1 MRLKYASR
9 MLLGLWLLG
18 AALPAVVSAQ
28 STITGRVSDDT
39 GGVLPGVT
47 VVAASAAL
55 IEGSRTAVTDGQGV
69 YTIIDLRPGVYT
81 LSFSLTGFSGV
92 RREGLELPSNFT
104 ATINAELRLGAL
116 EETIVVSGASP
127 IIDAQSVQRTQ
138 VLRRDLLDAVPTAR
152 TPWSMA
158 SLVLGVKMIPDV
170 GGAAQT
176 TTTQISGI
184 GLGAKHTTTLMDGFM
199 VNGFH
204 GDGGTQSYPNNATI
218 EEATVQM
225 GGASAEV
232 SAGGPVFSMILR
244 SGGNK
249 FGGSAWLSRTDGDWV
264 SDNVTPALRQRG
276 LSIGSSVTEIHD
288 VTLALGGPIIRD
300 KLWFFESPRWT
311 GTDLLVANTFF
322 DNGEQART
330 NDFVNNFSSR
340 LTWQASRRDKITV
353 FYDRAKKYLKYG
365 YIAPLQDPETGAG
378 EWLSNNYYIGQVKWT
393 STKTNR
399 LLLEAGYSANTT
411 SYTIRPQPG
420 IKQPRPEGVRTC
432 LATPC
437 FWEAAYDQSTP
448 WYRQASK
455 RDLTLG
461 TQWNAV
467 DPENWLTPIRRVVMG
482 AMSYVTG
489 SHNVK
494 TGVQWM
500 FGTYGKGFDA
510 NADLQQQYQVGVP
523 TSVLISNTPVINE
536 SRLNRDLALYAQ
548 DMWKIARLTANVG
561 IRLEWFN
568 ASTEPGASAAGR
580 FASSR
585 QFAGIANRPDWFD
598 VSPRLGASY
607 DLFGTGR
614 TALKVTFSKFMYAWT
629 TGVADRYDP
638 MVFANDTRTWTDRDR
653 LGRDLPTNGDDI
665 AQDNEIGPSSNT
677 QFGIRSQ
684 RNPDPD
690 LRREYNLE
698 YSAGFDHEIL
708 RGLGVATRW
717 YRRTSHRLETQYNL
731 LRTLNDWT
739 PVTVYSP
746 LDGTSITAYN
756 LDPRKRGLVDLIDT
770 NSTDSD
776 LRRNEYTGFET
787 SANARLPF
795 GTKVFGGWTAE
806 RIVNVTC
813 NSVDDPNT
821 FRFCNQG
828 GVDRQSGIPVS
839 IPFLHEFKVAGTQSL
854 PAGFDATI
862 VLSSIPGFANSQ
874 VISGFGPGPY
884 SVKWRVTPT
893 TRYAAN
899 CKGACTPGAL
909 VIPNMTE
916 PALVLQLT
924 PPGVRYWDR
933 RTQLDLGVRK
943 TFTVGRLQL
952 TGQFDL
958 FNALN
963 AAPVLDEID
972 QFGPTLGL
980 PLRILTGR
988 LPRVA
993 AQLKW

>member
-1 MRLKYASR
+1 MRLKYAWR

-18 AALPAVVSAQ
+18 AGLPAVVSAQ

-47 VVAASAAL
+47 VVAASPAL
-55 IEGSRTAVTDGQGV
+55 IEGSRTSVTDGQGV

-81 LSFSLTGFSGV
+81 LTFSLTGFSIV

-127 IIDAQSVQRTQ
+127 IVDAQSVQRTQ
-138 VLRRDLLDAVPTAR
+138 VMSRDLLDAVPTAR

-158 SLVLGVKMIPDV
+158 SLVLGIKMIPDV

-249 FGGSAWLSRTDGDWV
+249 FGGSAWLSRTDGAWV
-264 SDNVTPALRQRG
+264 SDNVTPALRERG

-288 VTLALGGPIIRD
+288 VTLALGGPILRD
-300 KLWFFESPRWT
+300 KLWFFESVRWT

-340 LTWQASRRDKITV
+340 LTWQASRRNKITV

-378 EWLSNNYYIGQVKWT
+378 EWLSNNYYIGQAKWT
-393 STKTNR
+393 STMTNR

-411 SYTIRPQPG
+411 AYTIRPQPG
-420 IKQPRPEGVRTC
+420 IKQARPEGVRTC

-448 WYRQASK
+448 WHRQASK

-461 TQWNAV
+461 TQWNAIN
-467 DPENWLTPIRRVVMG
+467 PENGLTPIRRVVMG

-489 SHNVK
+489 SHNFK
-494 TGVQWM
+494 TGVQWI
-500 FGTYGKGFDA
+500 FGTYGRTYDA

-548 DMWKIARLTANVG
+548 DAWKIARLTANVG

-568 ASTEPGASAAGR
+568 ATTQPAASPLGGLPRLASLRASRIGPTGSTSARGSGHPTTCLGRAGR
-580 FASSR
+580 
-585 QFAGIANRPDWFD
+585 P
-598 VSPRLGASY
+598 
-607 DLFGTGR
+607 
-614 TALKVTFSKFMYAWT
+614 
-629 TGVADRYDP
+629 
-638 MVFANDTRTWTDRDR
+638 
-653 LGRDLPTNGDDI
+653 
-665 AQDNEIGPSSNT
+665 
-677 QFGIRSQ
+677 
-684 RNPDPD
+684 
-690 LRREYNLE
+690 
-698 YSAGFDHEIL
+698 
-708 RGLGVATRW
+708 
-717 YRRTSHRLETQYNL
+717 
-731 LRTLNDWT
+731 
-739 PVTVYSP
+739 
-746 LDGTSITAYN
+746 
-756 LDPRKRGLVDLIDT
+756 
-770 NSTDSD
+770 
-776 LRRNEYTGFET
+776 
-787 SANARLPF
+787 
-795 GTKVFGGWTAE
+795 
-806 RIVNVTC
+806 
-813 NSVDDPNT
+813 
-821 FRFCNQG
+821 
-828 GVDRQSGIPVS
+828 
-839 IPFLHEFKVAGTQSL
+839 
-854 PAGFDATI
+854 
-862 VLSSIPGFANSQ
+862 
-874 VISGFGPGPY
+874 
-884 SVKWRVTPT
+884 
-893 TRYAAN
+893 
-899 CKGACTPGAL
+899 
-909 VIPNMTE
+909 
-916 PALVLQLT
+916 
-924 PPGVRYWDR
+924 
-933 RTQLDLGVRK
+933 
-943 TFTVGRLQL
+943 
-952 TGQFDL
+952 
-958 FNALN
+958 
-963 AAPVLDEID
+963 
-972 QFGPTLGL
+972 
-980 PLRILTGR
+980 
-988 LPRVA
+988 
-993 AQLKW
+993 